1 MNKKKIIGCFTAVCL
16 MLSLTACGSK
26 AGQTEQTETAV
37 EAETT
42 EDVTETDSSID
53 SWVVEPTETEETE
66 SEEIKPEETETTETG
81 TEETETVEIKAE
93 DTNDSSKDTEKK
105 DTTSKSKH
113 KNTSDSGDGYIVC
126 IDAGHQLK
134 GNSEQE
140 AVGPG
145 SSETKNKV
153 SSGTSGRYTGLAEY
167 ELNLEVS
174 LKLRDE
180 LEARG
185 YTVIMTR
192 ETNDV
197 DISNIE
203 RANVAND
210 GGADILVRIHANG
223 SEDSSK
229 QGAMTIC
236 MTTSNPYNA
245 SLHDDSYRL
254 SVDILDEMTAS
265 TGGVKE
271 YVWQTDTMSGINWAA
286 VPVTIVEMG
295 YMTNKEEDELLAS
308 DDYQYKIA
316 EGIAN
321 GIDLYFSE

>member
-16 MLSLTACGSK
+16 LLSLAACGSK
-26 AGQTEQTETAV
+26 AGQTEQTETNA
-37 EAETT
+37 ESETT
-42 EDVTETDSSID
+42 EAVSETDSAIEE
-53 SWVVEPTETEETE
+53 WVVEPTETEETE
-66 SEEIKPEETETTETG
+66 SEEIKPEETETTEAG
-81 TEETETVEIKAE
+81 TEETETVETKAE
-93 DTNDSSKDTEKK
+93 DTEKK
-105 DTTSKSKH
+105 DTSSKSKH

-126 IDAGHQLK
+126 IDAGHQRK

-153 SSGTSGRYTGLAEY
+153 SSGTAGKYTGLAEY

-236 MTTSNPYNA
+236 MTTGNPYNA

-295 YMTNKEEDELLAS
+295 YMTNKEEDELLAT

>member
-1 MNKKKIIGCFTAVCL
+1 MNKKKIIGCFTAICL
-16 MLSLTACGSK
+16 LLSLAACGSK
-26 AGQTEQTETAV
+26 AGQTEETETTA
-37 EAETT
+37 ESETT

-53 SWVVEPTETEETE
+53 SWVVEPTETETETETEETE
-66 SEEIKPEETETTETG
+66 SEEFQ
-81 TEETETVEIKAE
+81 TEETEKTEAGTE
-93 DTNDSSKDTEKK
+93 SSD
-105 DTTSKSKH
+105 
-113 KNTSDSGDGYIVC
+113 TSDSKENHAANTGSGYIVC
-126 IDAGHQLK
+126 IDAGHQRK

-153 SSGTSGRYTGLAEY
+153 SSGTAGKYTGLAEY

-223 SEDSSK
+223 SDDSSK

>member
-16 MLSLTACGSK
+16 LLSLAACGSK
-26 AGQTEQTETAV
+26 AGQTEQTETTA
-37 EAETT
+37 ESETT
-42 EDVTETDSSID
+42 EAVTENDSSID
-53 SWVVEPTETEETE
+53 SWVVEPTETEAEETE
-66 SEEIKPEETETTETG
+66 SEEFQTEETETTEI
-81 TEETETVEIKAE
+81 ETESS
-93 DTNDSSKDTEKK
+93 DTPDSKEN
-105 DTTSKSKH
+105 H
-113 KNTSDSGDGYIVC
+113 AANTGSGYIVC
-126 IDAGHQLK
+126 IDAGHQRK

-153 SSGTSGRYTGLAEY
+153 SSGTAGRYTGLAEY

-223 SEDSSK
+223 SDDSSK

-236 MTTSNPYNA
+236 MTTGNPYNA

>member
-1 MNKKKIIGCFTAVCL
+1 MNKKKIIGCFTAICL
-16 MLSLTACGSK
+16 LLSLAACGSK
-26 AGQTEQTETAV
+26 TEQTEQTETTA
-37 EAETT
+37 ESETT
-42 EDVTETDSSID
+42 EAVTETDSTID

-66 SEEIKPEETETTETG
+66 SEEIKPEETETVET
-81 TEETETVEIKAE
+81 
-93 DTNDSSKDTEKK
+93 
-105 DTTSKSKH
+105 
-113 KNTSDSGDGYIVC
+113 GYIVC
-126 IDAGHQLK
+126 IDAGHQSK

-140 AVGPG
+140 PVGPG

-153 SSGTSGRYTGLAEY
+153 SSGTAGKYTGLAEY

-223 SEDSSK
+223 SDDSSK

-236 MTTSNPYNA
+236 MTTGNPYNA

-265 TGGVKE
+265 TGGIKE

>member
-16 MLSLTACGSK
+16 LLSLAACGSK
-26 AGQTEQTETAV
+26 AGQTEQTETTA
-37 EAETT
+37 ESETT
-42 EDVTETDSSID
+42 EAVTENDSSID
-53 SWVVEPTETEETE
+53 SWVVEPTETEAEETE
-66 SEEIKPEETETTETG
+66 SEEFQTEETETTEI
-81 TEETETVEIKAE
+81 ETESS
-93 DTNDSSKDTEKK
+93 DTPDSKEN
-105 DTTSKSKH
+105 H
-113 KNTSDSGDGYIVC
+113 AANTGSGYIVC
-126 IDAGHQLK
+126 IDAGHQRK

-153 SSGTSGRYTGLAEY
+153 SSGTAGRYTGLAEY

-245 SLHDDSYRL
+245 SLHDKSYRL

-295 YMTNKEEDELLAS
+295 YMTNKEEDELLAT

>member
-16 MLSLTACGSK
+16 LLSLAACGSK
-26 AGQTEQTETAV
+26 AGQSEQTETNT
-37 EAETT
+37 EST
-42 EDVTETDSSID
+42 EDVTENDSTID

-66 SEEIKPEETETTETG
+66 SKEFQTEETETTEAG
-81 TEETETVEIKAE
+81 TESSDAPDSKENHA
-93 DTNDSSKDTEKK
+93 TN
-105 DTTSKSKH
+105 
-113 KNTSDSGDGYIVC
+113 SGDGYIVC

-308 DDYQYKIA
+308 DDYQYKIV